1 MNYVQ
6 CLVDKGYL
14 TQEEGDILGQVM
26 ATLPNNE
33 VDLLKM
39 LVGLELTGITI
50 AP

>member
-6 CLVDKGYL
+6 CLVDKGFL
-14 TQEEGDILGQVM
+14 TQEQGDLLGQVM

-39 LVGLELTGITI
+39 LVALEITGIVI